1 MAVQPL
7 RQGLRNWKLFWDGYN
22 ALEHDPEA
30 TGLYSSERWK
40 RTGFMQHAPEYW
52 ILAQAILQG
61 MQNPDLTGSNDTSL
75 RAGFLLSR
83 FDETDMSQVNRLI
96 KQFKNLSILNT

>member
-1 MAVQPL
+1 
-7 RQGLRNWKLFWDGYN
+7 
-22 ALEHDPEA
+22 
-30 TGLYSSERWK
+30 
-40 RTGFMQHAPEYW
+40 MQHAPEYW

-96 KQFKNLSILNT
+96 KQFKNLNILNT